1 MITLSDGHSDIMTV
15 IVIVILMLVW
25 ILCILL
31 AALIGLGLAAWVLS
45 ENYDALSDAC
55 ADQASVWAW
64 TAIALPTFAAGLT
77 MLMLMKY
84 TGCKTPSSVLSCLY
98 LERDLSSA
106 VTWPLSHGMLVCR
119 AGFINSQKR
128 MHKPRARTHTSAR
141 AHTRTHTHMHARTH
155 TRMHTHACTHTH
167 ARTHAHTQHIH
178 AGMDRIGCTKGTP
191 QLIIPVVLLQG
202 SLIALSIFGV
212 CAWVFEGAE
221 CGAHFYHDY
230 TSLYVLFRIVVILG
244 CVIGL
249 YLLIEMVV
257 LFTIFM
263 LIALGYTDQDSD
275 FLRHNRNYGNSH
287 HWYPAV
293 FLRLYPVPS
302 APVTMS
308 NRRRCE
314 RACSMR

>member
-1 MITLSDGHSDIMTV
+1 MTV

-84 TGCKTPSSVLSCLY
+84 TGC
-98 LERDLSSA
+98 
-106 VTWPLSHGMLVCR
+106 
-119 AGFINSQKR
+119 
-128 MHKPRARTHTSAR
+128 
-141 AHTRTHTHMHARTH
+141 
-155 TRMHTHACTHTH
+155 
-167 ARTHAHTQHIH
+167 
-178 AGMDRIGCTKGTP
+178 MDRIGCTKGTP

-212 CAWVFEGAE
+212 CAWVFEGEE